1 MTCSQLYNLQS
12 MYQIQISTCTT
23 AASLILFFVIF
34 DTYPRLIRTKSIF
47 MFKGHLQ
54 ALRSQGLYTVGLE
67 SGCRDCSNPII
78 CQSATVFHRDRNSPP
93 KQELMWRTGSL
104 DLDHRAVWS
113 FMGTHS
119 GQSKDRFRYENYRIL
134 TL

>member
-1 MTCSQLYNLQS
+1 MTCSQL
-12 MYQIQISTCTT
+12 YQIQISTCTT
-23 AASLILFFVIF
+23 AASLIFFFVIF

-67 SGCRDCSNPII
+67 SGCKGCSNPII